1 MPQEQ
6 GSAKVVF
13 DVAFSYDGNKRELAK
28 QVRDVLVER
37 MPRVRCFIDDDNIR
51 ESESFFGEQ
60 QLRNLLPL
68 IYDHARLIVVFFSSE
83 YPTKPLPGT
92 LEWSVI
98 ADRIMQEKLV
108 AIIFKWD
115 DAPIPQ
121 GLPRDFRYET
131 VPQNASADNFTK
143 IILDRLIALD
153 NSKLIDPHEFE
164 RHVMDRHMPKCK
176 DKDFLFPSDNGGA
189 GDSEQ

>member
-1 MPQEQ
+1 MPEEQ
-6 GSAKVVF
+6 SSAETVL
-13 DVAFSYDGNKRELAK
+13 DVAFSYDGSKRELAK

-37 MPRVRCFIDDDNIR
+37 MPHVRCYIDDDNIR
-51 ESESFFGEQ
+51 EWEHFFREQ
-60 QLRNLLPL
+60 QLRSLLPR
-68 IYDHARLIVVFFSSE
+68 IYDHARLMVVFFSLE
-83 YPTKPLPGT
+83 YPGNPWPGT

-98 ADRIMQEKLV
+98 ADRIMREKLV

-115 DAPIPQ
+115 DAPVPE

-131 VPQNASADNFTK
+131 VPQDASADK
-143 IILDRLIALD
+143 IADIIVVRLQALD
-153 NSKLIDPHEFE
+153 ERKPIAPREFE
-164 RHVMDRHMPKCK
+164 RLVMDRHMPNCT